1 MISEVEKINFVI
13 INNGTVSPLVTTF
26 ARPFKEEWRRS
37 SLRGRKDGVYGT
49 LMPEEWNREG
59 SNAGQG
65 QQEDRKGKTQ
75 NRERISGVS
84 RP

>member
-1 MISEVEKINFVI
+1 MNFVV
-13 INNGTVSPLVTTF
+13 INNGAVSPLVTTF
-26 ARPFKEEWRRS
+26 TRPFKEEWRRS
-37 SLRGRKDGVYGT
+37 SLQGRKDGVYGT
-49 LMPEEWNREG
+49 LMPEEWNKEG
-59 SNAGQG
+59 GNAGRG